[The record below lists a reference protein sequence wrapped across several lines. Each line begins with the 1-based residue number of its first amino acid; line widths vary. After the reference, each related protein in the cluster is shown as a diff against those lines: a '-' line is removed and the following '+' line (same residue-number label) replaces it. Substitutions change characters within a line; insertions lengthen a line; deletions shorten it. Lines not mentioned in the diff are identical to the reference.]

1 MREVILA
8 LQDLHERFY
17 DWLIT
22 DRRDLV
28 IRDHFKLAVGVIVMI
43 IVGYFIMWFE

>member
-28 IRDHFKLAVGVIVMI
+28 IRDHFKLAVGVIVI
-43 IVGYFIMWFE
+43 FIMEYIILWFE